1 MRSRISE
8 AVRRRGGLSHISRL
22 EADGISP
29 DRVQRAADRG
39 ELTRVRT
46 GWYQVGTP
54 HPALVSAV
62 RAGGSLTCVSSLRLR
77 GVWTIDDGL
86 LHVRV
91 RRGTGGAPQE
101 HIRRHWSNRPVVDPI
116 DDVREA
122 ARCAVRC
129 LPLEQAV
136 AALDSA
142 IHLGLVNLQDV
153 RRDADPRMLR
163 VTGMVDARSE
173 SGLES
178 LARVRLRRLRIRA
191 IPQARIPGV
200 GRVDLL
206 IGDRLLLELDGEEF
220 HDFERDRS
228 RDRRAAVRGYLT
240 IRASYRQVIDEW
252 AALEDDL
259 LLLIRRREH
268 LDNTARSSHT
278 HRLPHG
284 A

>member
-1 MRSRISE
+1 
-8 AVRRRGGLSHISRL
+8 
-22 EADGISP
+22 
-29 DRVQRAADRG
+29 
-39 ELTRVRT
+39 
-46 GWYQVGTP
+46 
-54 HPALVSAV
+54 
-62 RAGGSLTCVSSLRLR
+62 
-77 GVWTIDDGL
+77 
-86 LHVRV
+86 
-91 RRGTGGAPQE
+91 
-101 HIRRHWSNRPVVDPI
+101 
-116 DDVREA
+116 
-122 ARCAVRC
+122 
-129 LPLEQAV
+129 V

-142 IHLGLVNLQDV
+142 IHLGLVNLQDL

-163 VTGMVDARSE
+163 VTEMVDARSE

-268 LDNTARSSHT
+268 LDNAARSSHT
-278 HRLPHG
+278 HRLPYG